1 MLKKMGI
8 AVLMTTLAIA
18 GCGKKEAAKAPAQA
32 ANIPPLR
39 LVVSS
44 GDKYSQ
50 ILQSQWKK
58 AGITVEIVEKKDSS
72 TLMADM
78 QAGSFDMVVTGWTT
92 VTGNPDY
99 AVMSLFHTNGDY
111 NRSGISD
118 ATLDKALEDGRAAEI
133 GSAEFKKAYGDVEK
147 IVNEKS
153 YIIPLVYSQR
163 NIGFSKN
170 LTNVVLAKSRSFT
183 LEKMEW
189 AQDSGKNNESTPV
202 YGRHATIN
210 LTSFDPAKANDG
222 TVFPFNTNIYARL
235 VNLDPDD
242 GIVPGL
248 ATQWYSPDQKSFYFV
263 LRDAKFSNGDKITGN
278 DIVFS
283 LKRASD
289 KTMKDNKVYTI
300 QGNMESVKTI
310 QSSEVPADIKA
321 HLEKNGSIDGKEI
334 IEITTFKPYGQ
345 LYNMLAHT
353 SGGIVSEK
361 AVKAAGDSYGSV
373 TAIDT
378 IVASGPYLIKNI
390 DKQKNEI
397 VFEKNDNYYE
407 PAKIKTVIFKAI
419 SDNSSAL
426 LALQSGSIDF
436 LYTIPE
442 DSRAKVINDPK
453 LNFLAKNSNGF
464 TYVLFNIARGE
475 NKATFNE
482 DLRKALYYA
491 VDPNE
496 VLSIVLDNNGGVG
509 ASPLSPVVAGSS
521 NETGYARP
529 KFDLEKSKEYMDKYI
544 KSQSK

>member
-1 MLKKMGI
+1 MLKKFGI
-8 AVLMTTLAIA
+8 AVLMTSLAIA
-18 GCGKKEAAKAPAQA
+18 GCGKKEAAKPAAP
-32 ANIPPLR
+32 ANIPPLK

-50 ILQSQWKK
+50 VLQSQWKK
-58 AGITVEIVEKKDSS
+58 AGIPVEIVEKKDSS

-78 QAGSFDMVVTGWTT
+78 QAGNYDMVVTGWTT

-118 ATLDKALEDGRAAEI
+118 AALDKALEEGRAAEI
-133 GSAEFKKAYGDVEK
+133 GSAEFKKAYGDVEE
-147 IVNEKS
+147 IVNEKAF
-153 YIIPLVYSQR
+153 IIPLVYSQR
-163 NIGFSKN
+163 NIGYSKN

-189 AQDSGKNNESTPV
+189 DKNSGKDNDKDPV
-202 YGRHATIN
+202 YGRHTTVN

-235 VNLDPDD
+235 VNLGPDD
-242 GIVPGL
+242 EIVPGL
-248 ATQWYSPDQKSFYFV
+248 ATEWYSPDQQHFYFV
-263 LRDAKFSNGDKITGN
+263 LRDAKFSNGDKITGK

-283 LKRASD
+283 LQRAAD

-300 QGNMESVKTI
+300 QGNMESVKAMNG
-310 QSSEVPADIKA
+310 SEIPADIKKY
-321 HLEKNGSIDGKEI
+321 LEKDGNIDGKEV

-353 SGGIVSEK
+353 SGGIVSEA
-361 AVKAAGDSYGSV
+361 AVKKAGDSYGAV
-373 TAIDT
+373 TALDT
-378 IVASGPYLIKNI
+378 VVASGPYLIKNI

-397 VFEKNDNYYE
+397 VFERNDNYYD
-407 PAKIKTVIFKAI
+407 PAKIKNVIFKAI
-419 SDNSSAL
+419 PDNSSAL

-442 DSRAKVINDPK
+442 DSRAKVMNDPK
-453 LNFLAKNSNGF
+453 LNFQAKNSNGF
-464 TYVLFNIARGE
+464 TYVLFNIAKGE

-491 VDPNE
+491 VNPNE
-496 VLSIVLDNNGGVG
+496 VLAIVLDNNGGVG
-509 ASPLSPVVAGSS
+509 ASPLSPVVAGSP
-521 NETGYARP
+521 NETGYERP
-529 KFDLEKSKEYMDKYI
+529 KFDIEKSKEYMEKYL
-544 KSQSK
+544 KSQQK